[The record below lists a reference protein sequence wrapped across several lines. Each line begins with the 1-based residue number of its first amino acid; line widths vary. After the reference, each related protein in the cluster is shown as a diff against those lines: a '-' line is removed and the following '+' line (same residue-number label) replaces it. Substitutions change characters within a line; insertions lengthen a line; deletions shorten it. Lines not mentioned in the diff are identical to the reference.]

1 MTLYL
6 QPRHVSRDHHRQE
19 HIEYSEK
26 ASKTISHSSPF
37 NRLLKYTTIGLVAF
51 GTING
56 ALSYYSYR
64 KSLNWSTNRD
74 SLKMADMPVDTLTD
88 TGKQAEYKQRFVLLA
103 NTAVDKD
110 GNLHA
115 DAKDMRNLRN
125 ALAKIKT
132 ARPIYK
138 AKYQRVEQ
146 KYRIRKKVGSLFSKH
161 NTLKE
166 TSTPYKVYQ
175 TLADIAPDLNNIYNR
190 NHHDGFV
197 KHELIVIQ
205 NLVHDTRIWA
215 DFLNELNKNMILKKG
230 VITPSASLTPS
241 RYAKFYD
248 KLQRLHYRWNC
259 LDHFE
264 TLQDA
269 INNVLQEQNNKI
281 MAYND
286 WQNDLKAKADA
297 YKNLAKMRRKHRKH
311 YYDEKARKAREKEKE
326 RREAEAEK
334 QREAEEQ
341 TKAEAEQKEEER
353 RQHEADEQAGQESSG
368 NNSNNSSNNTS
379 NGTSSYTSSHNEPTR
394 HSSSTSSHV
403 NQSSSSSS
411 SQSSGSSSKTK
422 KTPPEEAVNADD
434 NTVSDNDN

>member
-26 ASKTISHSSPF
+26 TSKTISHSSPF
-37 NRLLKYTTIGLVAF
+37 NRLLKYTTIGLLAF

-115 DAKDMRNLRN
+115 NAKDMQNLRN

-175 TLADIAPDLNNIYNR
+175 TLADVAPDLNNIYNR

-197 KHELIVIQ
+197 KHELIVIK
-205 NLVHDTRIWA
+205 NLVHDTHIWA
-215 DFLNELNKNMILKKG
+215 DFLNELNKNMTLKKG

-241 RYAKFYD
+241 RYAKFHD
-248 KLQRLHYRWNC
+248 KLQRLHYHWNC

-311 YYDEKARKAREKEKE
+311 YYDEKARKAREKE

-341 TKAEAEQKEEER
+341 AKAEAEQKEEER
-353 RQHEADEQAGQESSG
+353 RQHEADEQAGQESSS

-379 NGTSSYTSSHNEPTR
+379 NGTSSYTPSHNESIR

-403 NQSSSSSS
+403 GQSSSSSS

>member
-26 ASKTISHSSPF
+26 ASKTINHISPF
-37 NRLLKYTTIGLVAF
+37 NQILKYTTIGLLAF

-115 DAKDMRNLRN
+115 NAKDMQNLRN

-175 TLADIAPDLNNIYNR
+175 TLADVAPDLNNIYNR

-197 KHELIVIQ
+197 EHELIVIQ

-215 DFLNELNKNMILKKG
+215 DFLNELNKNMTLKKG
-230 VITPSASLTPS
+230 VITPYASLTPS

-248 KLQRLHYRWNC
+248 KLQRLHYHWNC

-326 RREAEAEK
+326 RREAEK

-341 TKAEAEQKEEER
+341 AKAEAEQKEEER

-379 NGTSSYTSSHNEPTR
+379 NGTSSYTPSHNEPTR
-394 HSSSTSSHV
+394 HSSSISSHV

>member
-26 ASKTISHSSPF
+26 TSKTISHSSPF
-37 NRLLKYTTIGLVAF
+37 NRLLKYTTIGLLAF

-115 DAKDMRNLRN
+115 NAKDMQNLRN

-175 TLADIAPDLNNIYNR
+175 TLADVAPDLNNIYNR

-197 KHELIVIQ
+197 KHELIVIK

-215 DFLNELNKNMILKKG
+215 DFLNELNKNMTLKKG

-241 RYAKFYD
+241 RYAKFHD
-248 KLQRLHYRWNC
+248 KLQRLHYHWNC

-311 YYDEKARKAREKEKE
+311 YYDEKARKAREKE

-341 TKAEAEQKEEER
+341 AKAEAEQKEEER
-353 RQHEADEQAGQESSG
+353 RQHEADEQAGQESSS

-379 NGTSSYTSSHNEPTR
+379 NGTSSYTPSHNESIW

-403 NQSSSSSS
+403 GQSSSSSS